1 MDVVPWDR
9 LDKIGVVALA
19 LILVIAFARE
29 WIVPGP
35 THRREV
41 ARCDREAEVW
51 RTMAFREQESR
62 RELEQTGRIVRT
74 AFQAMPAPPREGSP
88 P

>member
-9 LDKIGVVALA
+9 LDKIGVVTLA
-19 LILVIAFARE
+19 LILLIAFMRE

-35 THRREV
+35 AHRREL
-41 ARCDREAEVW
+41 AKAEKEAELW
-51 RTMAFREQESR
+51 RTIAFGEQESR
-62 RELEQTGRIVRT
+62 RELEITGRIVRT
-74 AFQAMPAPPREGSP
+74 SFQSMPPPSSEVTP